1 MGTLNLSLELFS
13 ILTIKQKISV
23 SEMRLKNRIANAEVL
38 VFNLS

>member
-13 ILTIKQKISV
+13 IFTIKQKILV
-23 SEMRLKNRIANAEVL
+23 SEVRLKNKIANAEVL